1 MRNRKIYFAAAFFIA
16 AAIIIFYSTVDPSTS
31 RWAPKCLFRMLT
43 GWDCPGCGAQRA
55 VYALLH
61 GQWSEAWGYNP
72 FFLIITPI
80 AFALGIIELYRE
92 HWPRLYKALY
102 RPPTF
107 ILIAAAIMAWT
118 IVRNL

>member
-1 MRNRKIYFAAAFFIA
+1 
-16 AAIIIFYSTVDPSTS
+16 
-31 RWAPKCLFRMLT
+31 MLT

-55 VYALLH
+55 VYALFH

-80 AFALGIIELYRE
+80 AFVLGIIELYRE

-107 ILIAAAIMAWT
+107 ILIATAIIAWT